1 MGLVRKGYGRRR
13 VGALLLGFA
22 ACAVLLFARVPS
34 ASALITPPTV
44 IDGPSA
50 DGIGLGGTAMA
61 PDGTG
66 GLVYTKTVEGRPH
79 VFVSRFD
86 GRNWSAPIR
95 ADVELPFE
103 ASEPRIA
110 AGNNGRLLVVWVSPV
125 ATVVT
130 HGKSEIRFGLYSA
143 TLGPGAGEF
152 GSALVV
158 DPNIK
163 TGVGTTPSVAGTVP
177 GKAIVAYR
185 VVTQGVVLPG
195 EFTTFVPLRPG
206 DVAAEIRVARLE
218 GDRWSRLGA
227 INRNPSV
234 SMRPP
239 NELNGPQ
246 VSIGA
251 TGRAV
256 VAWQEPDSSGAARI
270 WLRRVTGTTLG
281 PVFLASPET
290 FEGKPVSAD
299 ATAFSLDV
307 TATDRARVAA
317 RVAGTPA
324 SSLHGERVFL
334 TTLGSSS
341 SPSGAKP
348 VGPELADGGGA
359 PPPGPIGPPALAVSD
374 GTGVEGALNLA
385 FTSGTDVRSIGVDEQ
400 GKLLPPRGLGGA
412 PAQPDSPVVTTV
424 DPEGGGVTGYESLDE
439 SGSPTVVVRQE
450 FPEGELQTGLLYG
463 PLGGAVSGLTGA
475 GAGSGDALLAF
486 TQGESGQLAIV
497 ADHISAPPESFGVIV
512 PKKWVRPRRAR
523 ISWSPPATAVGGL
536 TYSLILD
543 GRVVRSRI
551 LRRRFTPSPALL
563 GSGIRKVRVIATDGL
578 GGEVIS
584 SAMKLRVD
592 GQAPIVRIQVK
603 RRQGEVVLRFKDA
616 QSGLAGGSIRASFGD
631 GEHSRGHAILHHQ
644 YSHAGTYTIR
654 VRARDRVGNRLA
666 RKVEVAV
673 R

>member
-1 MGLVRKGYGRRR
+1 M
-13 VGALLLGFA
+13 VGCVVLTTI
-22 ACAVLLFARVPS
+22 LLFRAPL

-50 DGIGLGGTAMA
+50 EGIGLGGVAMA

-66 GLVYTKTVEGRPH
+66 GLVYTKTVEGKPH

-86 GRNWSAPIR
+86 GRNWSTPIR
-95 ADVELPFE
+95 ADLEVPYE

-110 AGNNGRLLVVWVSPV
+110 AGNNGRLLVVWVAPV
-125 ATVVT
+125 ATVVN
-130 HGKSEIRFGLYSA
+130 HGKSEPRFGLYSA

-152 GSALVV
+152 GSPLVV
-158 DPNIK
+158 DPNLK
-163 TGVGTTPSVAGTVP
+163 TGIGTTPSVAGTVP

-185 VVTQGVVLPG
+185 VVTQGTVLPG
-195 EFTTFVPLRPG
+195 EATIFVPLRPG
-206 DVAAEIRVARLE
+206 DVGAEIRVARLE

-227 INRNPSV
+227 INRNPSA

-246 VSIGA
+246 VAIGA

-256 VAWQEPDSSGAARI
+256 VAWQEPDATGAARI
-270 WLRRVTGTTLG
+270 WLRRVIGTTLG
-281 PVFLASPET
+281 PIFLAGPET

-317 RVAGTPA
+317 RVDGTAGSP
-324 SSLHGERVFL
+324 LHGQRVFL
-334 TTLGSSS
+334 TTLGSNS

-348 VGPELADGGGA
+348 VGPELAEGGA
-359 PPPGPIGPPALAVSD
+359 PPPAPVGPPAVAVSD
-374 GTGVEGALNLA
+374 GTGVEGAMNLA
-385 FTSGTDVRSIGVDEQ
+385 FTAGTDVRDIGVDEQ
-400 GKLLPPRGLGGA
+400 GKLLPTRNLGGA
-412 PAQPDSPVVTTV
+412 AAQPGSPVVTTV
-424 DPEGGGVTGYESLDE
+424 DPEGGGVTAYESLDE

-463 PLGGAVSGLTGA
+463 PLGGAVTQLVGA
-475 GAGSGDALLAF
+475 GAGSGDALIAF
-486 TQGESGQLAIV
+486 CQGESGQLAII
-497 ADHISAPPESFGVIV
+497 ADHVSAPPESFGVIV

-536 TYSLILD
+536 SYSLVLD

-592 GQAPIVRIQVK
+592 GQAPTVRLQVK
-603 RRQGEVVLRFKDA
+603 RRRGQVVLRFKDA
-616 QSGLAGGSIRASFGD
+616 QSGLATGSIRANLGD
-631 GEHSRGHAILHHQ
+631 GDRSRGHAVVHHQ
-644 YSHAGTYTIR
+644 YAHAGTYTVR
-654 VRARDRVGNRLA
+654 LRARDRVGNRLTQKFA
-666 RKVEVAV
+666 VAV

>member
-1 MGLVRKGYGRRR
+1 MFGLPVC
-13 VGALLLGFA
+13 VVVF
-22 ACAVLLFARVPS
+22 VLRVPS
-34 ASALITPPTV
+34 AGALITPPAV

-50 DGIGLGGTAMA
+50 DGIGLGGVAMA
-61 PDGTG
+61 TDGTG
-66 GLVYTKTVEGRPH
+66 GLVYTKTVEGKPH

-95 ADVELPFE
+95 ADAELPYE

-110 AGNNGRLLVVWVSPV
+110 AGNNGRLLVVWVAPV

-130 HGKSEIRFGLYSA
+130 HGKSELRFGLYSA
-143 TLGPGAGEF
+143 ALGAGAGEF
-152 GSALVV
+152 GSPLIV
-158 DPNIK
+158 DPNLK

-185 VVTQGVVLPG
+185 VVTQGVVQPG

-206 DVAAEIRVARLE
+206 DVGAEIRVARLE

-227 INRNPSV
+227 INRNPAA

-239 NELNGPQ
+239 SELNGPQ
-246 VSIGA
+246 VAIGA

-256 VAWQEPDSSGAARI
+256 VAWQESDSTGAARI

-281 PVFLASPET
+281 SAFLASPET

-317 RVAGTPA
+317 RVDGTA
-324 SSLHGERVFL
+324 SSSLGGQRVFL
-334 TTLGSSS
+334 TALGSSS

-348 VGPELADGGGA
+348 VGPELTESGA
-359 PPPGPIGPPALAVSD
+359 PPPAPVGPPAVAVSD
-374 GTGVEGALNLA
+374 GAGVEGAMNLA
-385 FTSGTDVRSIGVDEQ
+385 FTAATDVRDIGVDEQ

-412 PAQPDSPVVTTV
+412 AAQPDSPVVTTV
-424 DPEGGGVTGYESLDE
+424 DPEGGGVTAYESLDE

-463 PLGGAVSGLTGA
+463 PLGGAVSQLVGA
-475 GAGSGDALLAF
+475 GAGSGDALVVF
-486 TQGESGQLAIV
+486 CQGESGQLAIV
-497 ADHISAPPESFGVIV
+497 ADHVSAPPESFGVIV
-512 PKKWVRPRRAR
+512 PKKWVRPQRAR

-536 TYSLILD
+536 SYTLVLD

-551 LRRRFTPSPALL
+551 TSRRFTPPPALL

-592 GQAPIVRIQVK
+592 GLAPTVRLQVK
-603 RRQGEVVLRFKDA
+603 RRRGEVVLRFKDA
-616 QSGLAGGSIRASFGD
+616 ESGLAGGSIRASFGD
-631 GEHSRGHAILHHQ
+631 GDSSRGHAVVYHQ
-644 YSHAGTYTIR
+644 YAQAGTYTVR
-654 VRARDRVGNRLA
+654 VRARDRVGNRLT
-666 RKVEVAV
+666 RRFEVAV